1 MADKHS
7 FDITAKVDLQELDN
21 AINQALREIKN
32 RYDLKESGSIIE
44 FKTNENLIYFESESD
59 YKLDAIKEIFHSNLI
74 KRNISTKSLDYQ
86 SKQSGSRERVKQQ
99 ATLQQGIAQDK
110 SKQIVKAIKDLNLKV
125 QAQIT
130 GDSLRITGKKRDDLQ
145 TVIQHLKSKDF
156 DCAMTFKNFK

>member
-86 SKQSGSRERVKQQ
+86 SKQSGSGERVKQQ

>member
-32 RYDLKESGSIIE
+32 RYDLKESGSLIE

-86 SKQSGSRERVKQQ
+86 TKQSGSGERVKQQ

>member
-1 MADKHS
+1 M
-7 FDITAKVDLQELDN
+7 
-21 AINQALREIKN
+21 
-32 RYDLKESGSIIE
+32 
-44 FKTNENLIYFESESD
+44 IYFESESD

-86 SKQSGSRERVKQQ
+86 SKQSGSGERVKQQ

>member
-7 FDITAKVDLQELDN
+7 FDITAKVELQELDN

-32 RYDLKESGSIIE
+32 RYDLKESNSIIE
-44 FKTNENLIYFESESD
+44 YKPKETLIYLESESD

-86 SKQSGSRERVKQQ
+86 TKQSGSGERVKQH
-99 ATLQQGIAQDK
+99 ATLQQGIPQDK
-110 SKQIVKAIKDLNLKV
+110 SKQIVKAIKDLNLKI

-130 GDSLRITGKKRDDLQ
+130 GDSLRITGKKIDDLQ
-145 TVIQHLKSKDF
+145 TVIKHLKSQDF
-156 DCAMTFKNFK
+156 DCAMNFKNFK